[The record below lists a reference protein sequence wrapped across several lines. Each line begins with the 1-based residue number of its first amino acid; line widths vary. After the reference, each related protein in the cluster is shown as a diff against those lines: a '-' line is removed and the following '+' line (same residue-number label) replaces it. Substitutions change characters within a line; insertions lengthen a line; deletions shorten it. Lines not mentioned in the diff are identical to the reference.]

1 MEKEKIDT
9 HPRGEWRK
17 RVDVRETA
25 LLTVVLTLI
34 IGYTATFVQRHAMG
48 DPASEEMR
56 KTIRV
61 IMMFTWVSAPVAA
74 LVGAMVI
81 VSLLHKPHFGDNP
94 PPEAD
99 HGIRDDPRLNATWI
113 VVSSVLCLFAEIGRA
128 HL

>member
-61 IMMFTWVSAPVAA
+61 IMMFTWVSAPVA
-74 LVGAMVI
+74 
-81 VSLLHKPHFGDNP
+81 
-94 PPEAD
+94 
-99 HGIRDDPRLNATWI
+99 
-113 VVSSVLCLFAEIGRA
+113 EIGRA
-128 HL
+128 HV